1 MDAVAELL
9 GIGSVAVGLS
19 GFAGVAAAL
28 LLDRDYQRDDQLRF
42 VALLFGTLSVVFL
55 SFVPLLL
62 VRAGMSEVSA
72 WRWSSIVALL
82 FSAGGLPI
90 GLTIYREA
98 HTFDKNPPK
107 WVFLPLWAFFCSGPL
122 AHGLNVAGVLGG
134 PGPALFLT
142 GVLAWLAAGAILFA
156 VIVLLRPQ
164 TPSREAAGL
173 ANAVSG
179 GPGAESQAEA
189 SID

>member
-1 MDAVAELL
+1 VDAEAELL
-9 GIGSVAVGLS
+9 GIASVAVGLA
-19 GFAGVAAAL
+19 GFAGIAAAF

-72 WRWSSIVALL
+72 WMWSSVVALL

-98 HTFDKNPPK
+98 HTFDKNPPR

-122 AHGLNVAGVLGG
+122 AHGSNVAGLLRG
-134 PGPALFLT
+134 PGPVLFLT
-142 GVLAWLAAGAILFA
+142 GLLAWLAAGAILFA

-164 TPSREAAGL
+164 TPSQAAVGL
-173 ANAVSG
+173 ANAEIG
-179 GPGAESQAEA
+179 GPKAESQAGMPA
-189 SID
+189 D

>member
-1 MDAVAELL
+1 
-9 GIGSVAVGLS
+9 VAVGLA
-19 GFAGVAAAL
+19 GFAGIAAAF

-72 WRWSSIVALL
+72 WMWSSIVALL

-98 HTFDKNPPK
+98 HTFDKNPPR

-122 AHGLNVAGVLGG
+122 AHGSNVAGLLRG
-134 PGPALFLT
+134 PGPVLFLT
-142 GVLAWLAAGAILFA
+142 GLLAWLAAGAILFA

-164 TPSREAAGL
+164 TPNRAAAGL
-173 ANAVSG
+173 ANAEIG
-179 GPGAESQAEA
+179 GPKAESQAGIPA
-189 SID
+189 D